1 MDYRSQPRSWAKRIF
16 LSGESDDER
25 RGSPALARPR
35 VHILAHGAIRA
46 HMYADTCLRS
56 RCAGDALSTNTAAT
70 TIIIAAIAAVSTA
83 AVPLLVAALVPL
95 RSVL

>member
-1 MDYRSQPRSWAKRIF
+1 MDGSQPRSWAQRIF

-56 RCAGDALSTNTAAT
+56 RCAGDAPSINTAVTAV
-70 TIIIAAIAAVSTA
+70 IIAAIAAVSTA